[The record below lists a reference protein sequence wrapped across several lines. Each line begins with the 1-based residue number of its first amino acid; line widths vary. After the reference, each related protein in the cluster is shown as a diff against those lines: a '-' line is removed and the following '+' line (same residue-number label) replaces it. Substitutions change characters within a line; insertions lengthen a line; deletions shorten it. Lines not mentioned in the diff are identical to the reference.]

1 MIIDK
6 NGFKLSTL
14 AENLQTWTNRLKSVF
29 GSDFVIK
36 KEGVVDNI
44 ATSSSLS
51 VMDLENQLAFLI
63 KQLNPNTAEGEWQD
77 RLYALL
83 GLVRRQATYTV
94 VSRTVEG
101 EPNTEVAVGSLL
113 IENASTKDQ
122 FKNNEVIQIGAD
134 GLGLGSFTAEES
146 GSIDLPSDSTIN
158 IITPLSNVYG
168 VYYTSNNA
176 ILVGEDYESDADFRE
191 RWSLT
196 SSSASA
202 NTDDGLYKALLDLVE
217 TKSDIKVFE
226 NRTDKTVGVLPA
238 HSLRIVLNSAY
249 DDETIANVIMGSL
262 VDGNMCGLV
271 GGVSVEVFDSE
282 GSSEII
288 KFDRAGT
295 LPIYLK
301 VKVSV
306 KDNTPLATAQS
317 EIRSNVLKYI
327 KDNKFDM
334 GSRIWANMFTSS
346 IYSVNAVS
354 EITELKISSNNY
366 TWADYVQ
373 LSEIQVPVFD
383 STRIQV
389 YEEE

>member
-1 MIIDK
+1 MIINK
-6 NGFKLSTL
+6 NGFTLSTL
-14 AENLQTWTNRLKSVF
+14 SENLQVWTNRLKSVF

-51 VMDLENQLAFLI
+51 IMDLENQLAFLI

-101 EPNTEVAVGSLL
+101 EPNTEVAVGSLM

-122 FKNNEVIQIGAD
+122 FKNNDVIQIGAN
-134 GLGLGSFTAEES
+134 GLGIGSFTAEEN
-146 GSIDLPSDSTIN
+146 GAIDLPDDALIN
-158 IITPLSNVYG
+158 IITPLANVRG
-168 VYYTSNNA
+168 VYYTSGNA
-176 ILVGEDYESDADFRE
+176 ILVGEDYESDSDFRE

-217 TKSDIKVFE
+217 TKSDLKIFE
-226 NRTDKTVGVLPA
+226 NRTASKVNNIPA

-249 DDETIANVIMGSL
+249 DDETIANVIMNSL
-262 VDGNMCGLV
+262 VDGNMAGLV
-271 GGVSVEVFDSE
+271 GNISVKVTDSE
-282 GSSEII
+282 GSSETI
-288 KFDRAGT
+288 KFDRASV
-295 LPIYLK
+295 LSIYLK

-306 KDNTPLATAQS
+306 KDNIPLATVQT
-317 EIRSNVLKYI
+317 EIRNNVLKFI
-327 KDNKFDM
+327 AENKFDM
-334 GSRIWANMFTSS
+334 GSKIWANMFTSS

-354 EITELKISSNNY
+354 EITEIKVSSDGN
-366 TWADYVQ
+366 TWADYVK
-373 LSEIQVPVFD
+373 LNETQVPSFD
-383 STRIQV
+383 GTRIQV

>member
-1 MIIDK
+1 MKIDK
-6 NGFKLSTL
+6 NGFTLSTL
-14 AENLQTWTNRLKSVF
+14 AENLQVWTNRLKSVF

-51 VMDLENQLAFLI
+51 IMDLENQLAFLI

-122 FKNNEVIQIGAD
+122 FKNNEVIQIGEN

-146 GSIDLPSDSTIN
+146 GAIDLPNDALIN
-158 IITPLSNVYG
+158 IITPLANVRG
-168 VYYTSNNA
+168 VYYTSGNA

-202 NTDDGLYKALLDLVE
+202 NTDDGLYKALLDLVD
-217 TKSDIKVFE
+217 TKSDLKIFE
-226 NRTDKTVGVLPA
+226 NRTNTTIGILPP

-249 DDETIANVIMGSL
+249 DDETIANIIMGSL

-271 GGVSVEVFDSE
+271 GDVSVEVFDSE

-288 KFDRAGT
+288 MFDRAGI
-295 LPIYLK
+295 LSIYLK
-301 VKVSV
+301 VKVSI
-306 KDNTPLATAQS
+306 KDGVPLATAQT
-317 EIRSNVLKYI
+317 EIRSKVLKYI
-327 KDNKFDM
+327 ADNKFDM
-334 GSRIWANMFTSS
+334 GSKIWANMFASS
-346 IYSVNAVS
+346 IYSVGSVS
-354 EITELKISSNNY
+354 EITELQISADGKV
-366 TWADYVQ
+366 WGDYVQ
-373 LSEIQVPVFD
+373 LSETQVPVFD